1 MQITERRTQTAF
13 RFRSDLLT
21 RLKEEAARQ
30 NRSLNNYV
38 ESVLMGVVYGEP
50 NADTIAAI
58 NESHSGKYA
67 GTVDTSSLEAFK
79 KSMGL

>member
-13 RFRSDLLT
+13 RFRGDLLV
-21 RLKEEAARQ
+21 RLKQEAARQ

-38 ESVLMGVVYGEP
+38 ESVLMGIVYGEP
-50 NADTIAAI
+50 NKDTVAAI
-58 NESHSGKYA
+58 NESRSGKYA
-67 GTVDTSSLEAFK
+67 GTVETSSLDAFK